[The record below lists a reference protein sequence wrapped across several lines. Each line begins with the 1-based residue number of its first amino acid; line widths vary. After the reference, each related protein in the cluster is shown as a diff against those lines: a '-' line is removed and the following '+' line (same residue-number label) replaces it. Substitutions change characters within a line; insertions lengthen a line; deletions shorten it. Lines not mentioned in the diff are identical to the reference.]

1 MRDFFGYCFT
11 WACCP
16 LPDATCCE
24 DKAHCCPRDLPVCD
38 VEAGRCSAGP
48 GAGGGLSVPWVEKV
62 PAERIGG
69 GSGRPWTA
77 VTAAAAK
84 AAAADDG
91 VADA

>member
-48 GAGGGLSVPWVEKV
+48 GSPLGEGVSVPWVAKV
-62 PAERIGG
+62 PAERVGG
-69 GSGRPWTA
+69 GRPWTA
-77 VTAAAAK
+77 VAQK
-84 AAAADDG
+84 PE